1 MYDNKEYKLYV
12 VVKCNIW
19 YNKLIGKTDKG
30 RMENNDGNI
39 IGRLCHT
46 PKGGGAMKYIREL
59 LEIIGLFLIQTVIIL
74 IIFIA
79 AVITAIK

>member
-1 MYDNKEYKLYV
+1 
-12 VVKCNIW
+12 
-19 YNKLIGKTDKG
+19 
-30 RMENNDGNI
+30 MENNDGNI

-46 PKGGGAMKYIREL
+46 PEGGGAMKYIREL